1 MSVTNEQT
9 RNGESSRDFCL
20 HLRAAAGQG
29 LQTME
34 DMLCQLLTDAGYH
47 LFSTHEYMSRLWGGN
62 ELGGLIAGVLGLLPE
77 SADLLYEA
85 RFKVTEVAARG
96 RDAIRPGGAHGGRT
110 RVPEGN
116 AGMRRPPRDGA

>member
-47 LFSTHEYMSRLWGGN
+47 LFLTHEYMSRVWGGN

-85 RFKVTEVAARG
+85 RFKVTEWRRGDETPFGREALTAAVREFLKAMQG
-96 RDAIRPGGAHGGRT
+96 
-110 RVPEGN
+110 
-116 AGMRRPPRDGA
+116 